1 MESAFIL
8 TMRVENTVEQLL
20 NQGWSEEFRIVVNIL
35 MDKLEAGEI
44 TLQEYQDISV
54 LWRLT
59 ELAERQ
65 EEEKFCLIESMDR
78 EGSLDVP
85 DLYKYGVL
93 KYKKSE
99 KANESQDEVI
109 HEEVESVRCPVL
121 VFADVKEKRRLC
133 QTEVHLHNGDVKTAK
148 MIWTMGK
155 VPTGS
160 VFDGGG
166 DLVLDRQG
174 DILKRGICSV

>member
-1 MESAFIL
+1 
-8 TMRVENTVEQLL
+8 
-20 NQGWSEEFRIVVNIL
+20 

-59 ELAERQ
+59 ELTERQ

-93 KYKKSE
+93 EYKKSE

-121 VFADVKEKRRLC
+121 VFADVKEKRILC
-133 QTEVHLHNGDVKTAK
+133 QTEVQLLNGDVKTAK

-166 DLVLDRQG
+166 GLVLDRQG

>member
-1 MESAFIL
+1 MS
-8 TMRVENTVEQLL
+8 VENTVEKLL
-20 NQGWSEEFRIVVNIL
+20 NQGWSEEYRIVINIL

-59 ELAERQ
+59 ELTERQ

-78 EGSLDVP
+78 EESLDVP
-85 DLYKYGVL
+85 DLYEDGVL
-93 KYKKSE
+93 EYKKIE
-99 KANESQDEVI
+99 KANKSQDAVI
-109 HEEVESVRCPVL
+109 HEEVESV
-121 VFADVKEKRRLC
+121 FAEAKEKRRLC
-133 QTEVHLHNGDVKTAK
+133 QTGVQLHNGEVKTPK

-174 DILKRGICSV
+174 DTLKRGICSVW

>member
-54 LWRLT
+54 LWKLT
-59 ELAERQ
+59 ELTERQ
-65 EEEKFCLIESMDR
+65 EEENCLIESMDR

-93 KYKKSE
+93 EIKKSK
-99 KANESQDEVI
+99 KATESQDAVI
-109 HEEVESVRCPVL
+109 HQVVESVRCSDF
-121 VFADVKEKRRLC
+121 VFAEAKEKRRLC
-133 QTEVHLHNGDVKTAK
+133 QTEVQLLNGDMKTAK

-166 DLVLDRQG
+166 GLVLDRQG

>member
-1 MESAFIL
+1 MS
-8 TMRVENTVEQLL
+8 VENTVEKLL
-20 NQGWSEEFRIVVNIL
+20 NQGWSEEYRIVINIL

-59 ELAERQ
+59 ELTERQ

-78 EGSLDVP
+78 EESLDVP
-85 DLYKYGVL
+85 DLYEDGVL
-93 KYKKSE
+93 EYKKIE
-99 KANESQDEVI
+99 KANESQDAVI
-109 HEEVESVRCPVL
+109 YGEVESVRCPEFVI
-121 VFADVKEKRRLC
+121 ADAKGRLC
-133 QTEVHLHNGDVKTAK
+133 QTEVQLYNDGDDVTDVKTAK

-155 VPTGS
+155 VATGS

-166 DLVLDRQG
+166 DLVLDR
-174 DILKRGICSV
+174 DMLKRGLISVW

>member
-1 MESAFIL
+1 
-8 TMRVENTVEQLL
+8 
-20 NQGWSEEFRIVVNIL
+20 

-59 ELAERQ
+59 ELSERL
-65 EEEKFCLIESMDR
+65 EGEKCCLIKSMDR
-78 EGSLDVP
+78 EESLDVP

-93 KYKKSE
+93 EYKESE
-99 KANESQDEVI
+99 KATESQDAVI
-109 HEEVESVRCPVL
+109 YGEVESVRCPEM
-121 VFADVKEKRRLC
+121 VFTEAKEMGRFC
-133 QTEVHLHNGDVKTAK
+133 QTEVQLHNGDVKTAK

-155 VPTGS
+155 VPAGS

-166 DLVLDRQG
+166 RFGFGQTRRYFEKKAL
-174 DILKRGICSV
+174 